1 MHKYNLITDDIKSL
15 SYKDIKEHFHSTWLC
30 GINNEYPMYALI
42 INDMIGMKEVNG
54 TRAFSNEECKIII
67 EFCSVI

>member
-1 MHKYNLITDDIKSL
+1 MDDMVIWHK
-15 SYKDIKEHFHSTWLC
+15 C
-30 GINNEYPMYALI
+30 GINNKYPMYAQI
-42 INDMIGMKEVNG
+42 IKDMIGMKEVNG